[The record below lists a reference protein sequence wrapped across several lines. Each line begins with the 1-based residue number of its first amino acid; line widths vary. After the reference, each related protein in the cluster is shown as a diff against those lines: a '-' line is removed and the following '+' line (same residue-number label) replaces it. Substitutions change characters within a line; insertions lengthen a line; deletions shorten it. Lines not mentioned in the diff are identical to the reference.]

1 MALGR
6 GLGEILS
13 EVEEAY
19 EKDLNEMDSFELEEK
34 GARVE
39 ELNVDTISPNPFQP
53 RKHFDAQALEE
64 LSQSISAHGL
74 LQPIVVIEKEE
85 GYLLIAGERRL
96 RAHKLAK
103 LETIKA
109 IIADV
114 DIDEVRL
121 RELALLENI
130 QRENLNAIEL
140 AQSYSELIKVHN
152 ITHDELSN
160 IVHKSRSQ
168 ITNTMRLL
176 TLSSYV
182 QEQVASEK
190 ISQGHAKVLVG
201 LDEKKQKIIIDSVIG
216 QKLSVRDAEKMV
228 KTHKETTAEPIHV
241 PVSTPKVIVED
252 LLSKYAETIKNTLPF
267 QYQIKKKSLEIYF
280 ENEKDIENFLEL
292 ITAQKEKKPST
303 IFGRILN

>member
-6 GLGEILS
+6 GLGDILS

-19 EKDLNEMDSFELEEK
+19 EKDLSGINSFELEAQ

-39 ELNVDTISPNPFQP
+39 DIDVESITANPFQP
-53 RKHFDAQALEE
+53 RKHFDEQALKE
-64 LSQSISAHGL
+64 LSESIAEHGL

-103 LETIKA
+103 LPTIKA
-109 IIADV
+109 IIADAEID
-114 DIDEVRL
+114 DIKL

-140 AQSYSELIKVHN
+140 ANSYAELIEVHE
-152 ITHDELSN
+152 ITHDDLSD

-176 TLSSYV
+176 SLSTYA
-182 QEQVASEK
+182 QEQLILGK

-201 LDEKKQKIIIDSVIG
+201 LDEKKQKVIINSVIG
-216 QKLSVRDAEKMV
+216 QKLSVRETENMV
-228 KTHKETTAEPIHV
+228 KNHKENPA
-241 PVSTPKVIVED
+241 
-252 LLSKYAETIKNTLPF
+252 KNTTTKVVKNLTKNYVDEITSLLPF
-267 QYQIKKKSLEIYF
+267 AHKIKAKSIEINF
-280 ENEKDIENFLEL
+280 TDEKDIENFLTFL
-292 ITAQKEKKPST
+292 KK
-303 IFGRILN
+303 L

>member
-6 GLGEILS
+6 GLGDILS

-19 EKDLNEMDSFELEEK
+19 EKDLSGIDSFELEAQ

-39 ELNVDTISPNPFQP
+39 DIDVESITANPFQP
-53 RKHFDAQALEE
+53 RKHFDEQALKE
-64 LSQSISAHGL
+64 LSESIAEHGL

-103 LETIKA
+103 LPTVKA
-109 IIADV
+109 IIADA
-114 DIDEVRL
+114 DIDDIKL

-140 AQSYSELIKVHN
+140 ANSYAELIEVHE
-152 ITHDELSN
+152 ITHDDLSD

-176 TLSSYV
+176 SLSTYA
-182 QEQVASEK
+182 QEQLILGK

-201 LDEKKQKIIIDSVIG
+201 LDEKKQKVIINSVIG
-216 QKLSVRDAEKMV
+216 QKLSVRETENMV
-228 KTHKETTAEPIHV
+228 KNHKENPAVNTTAKVVKNLTKNYVNDLESLLPFTHK
-241 PVSTPKVIVED
+241 
-252 LLSKYAETIKNTLPF
+252 IKA
-267 QYQIKKKSLEIYF
+267 KSIEINF
-280 ENEKDIENFLEL
+280 TDEKDIENFLTFL
-292 ITAQKEKKPST
+292 KK
-303 IFGRILN
+303 L

>member
-19 EKDLNEMDSFELEEK
+19 EKDLSGINSFELEAQ

-39 ELNVDTISPNPFQP
+39 ELVLDSISANPFQP
-53 RKHFDAQALEE
+53 RKYFDEQALKE
-64 LSQSISAHGL
+64 LSQSILEHGL
-74 LQPIVVIEKEE
+74 LQPIVVIERED

-96 RAHKLAK
+96 RAHKLAG
-103 LETIKA
+103 LTQIKA

-121 RELALLENI
+121 RELALIENI

-140 AQSYSELIKVHN
+140 ANSYAELIEVHN
-152 ITHDELSN
+152 ITHDDLSA

-176 TLSSYV
+176 SLSPYAQQQLV
-182 QEQVASEK
+182 EGK

-201 LDEKKQKIIIDSVIG
+201 LDEKKQKIVIDSVIG
-216 QKLSVRDAEKMV
+216 QKLSVRDTENMV
-228 KTHKETTAEPIHV
+228 KNYKGN
-241 PVSTPKVIVED
+241 VSVTIPKIITPN
-252 LLSKYAETIKNTLPF
+252 LLEKYAEVLAETLPF
-267 QYQIKKKSLEIYF
+267 KYKLKEKSIEISF
-280 ENEKDIENFLEL
+280 DNEKEVDEFIAFLG
-292 ITAQKEKKPST
+292 Q
-303 IFGRILN
+303 

>member
-6 GLGEILS
+6 GLGDILS

-19 EKDLNEMDSFELEEK
+19 EKDLSDIDSFELEAQ

-39 ELNVDTISPNPFQP
+39 DIDVESITPNPFQP
-53 RKHFDAQALEE
+53 RKYFDEQALKE
-64 LSQSISAHGL
+64 LSESIAEHGL

-103 LETIKA
+103 LSTVKA
-109 IIADV
+109 IIADA
-114 DIDEVRL
+114 DIDDIKL

-140 AQSYSELIKVHN
+140 ANSYAELIEVHE
-152 ITHDELSN
+152 ITHDNLSA

-176 TLSSYV
+176 SLSAYA
-182 QEQVASEK
+182 QEQLILGK
-190 ISQGHAKVLVG
+190 ISQGHAKILVG
-201 LDEKKQKIIIDSVIG
+201 LDEKKQKVIIDSVIG
-216 QKLSVRDAEKMV
+216 QKLSVRETEHMV
-228 KTHKETTAEPIHV
+228 KNHKANPTKNT
-241 PVSTPKVIVED
+241 TPKVVKN
-252 LLSKYAETIKNTLPF
+252 LTKSYAEKIESLLPF
-267 QYQIKKKSLEIYF
+267 KHKIKAKSIEINF
-280 ENEKDIENFLEL
+280 SDEKDIENFLTFL
-292 ITAQKEKKPST
+292 KKD
-303 IFGRILN
+303 

>member
-6 GLGEILS
+6 GLGDILS

-19 EKDLNEMDSFELEEK
+19 EKDLSGIDNFELEAQ

-39 ELNVDTISPNPFQP
+39 ELSVDSISPNPYQP
-53 RKHFDAQALEE
+53 RTHFDEQALKE
-64 LSQSISAHGL
+64 LSDSITAHGL
-74 LQPIVVIEKEE
+74 LQPIVVIEKED

-103 LETIKA
+103 IETIKA
-109 IIADV
+109 IVAEAD
-114 DIDEVRL
+114 ISETRL
-121 RELALLENI
+121 RELALIENI

-140 AQSYSELIKVHN
+140 ANSYSELIKVHN
-152 ITHDELSN
+152 ITHDELSS

-176 TLSSYV
+176 TLSKYA
-182 QEQVASEK
+182 QEQVVSEK
-190 ISQGHAKVLVG
+190 ISQGHAKVIVG

-228 KTHKETTAEPIHV
+228 KRHKESHQEN
-241 PVSTPKVIVED
+241 STPPT
-252 LLSKYAETIKNTLPF
+252 SKTVTESLVPAYADAIKESLPF
-267 QYQIKKKSLEIYF
+267 DYKIKAKSIEIHF
-280 ENEKDIENFLEL
+280 ENREEIEKFLEL
-292 ITAQKEKKPST
+292 LTIEKEKKAST
-303 IFGRILN
+303 LFGRMLQ

>member
-19 EKDLNEMDSFELEEK
+19 EKDLSDIDSFELEAH

-39 ELNVDTISPNPFQP
+39 DLPVESITPNPFQP
-53 RKHFDAQALEE
+53 RKHFDEQALKE
-64 LSQSISAHGL
+64 LSQSIAEHGL
-74 LQPIVVIEKEE
+74 LQPIVVIEKED

-103 LETIKA
+103 LDTVKA
-109 IIADV
+109 IIADA
-114 DIDEVRL
+114 DIDDIKL

-140 AQSYSELIKVHN
+140 ANSYAELIEVHN
-152 ITHDELSN
+152 ITHDDLSS

-176 TLSSYV
+176 TLNHYA
-182 QEQVASEK
+182 QDQLIAGK

-201 LDEKKQKIIIDSVIG
+201 LDDRKQKIIIDSVIG
-216 QKLSVRDAEKMV
+216 QKLSVRETENMV
-228 KTHKETTAEPIHV
+228 KNHKENTSSQNIKAA
-241 PVSTPKVIVED
+241 TPK
-252 LLSKYAETIKNTLPF
+252 LLNKYENAFSNALAFNYKL
-267 QYQIKKKSLEIYF
+267 KAKSIEIHF
-280 ENEKDIENFLEL
+280 ENEEEIEAFLMQL
-292 ITAQKEKKPST
+292 QTGSEKKT
-303 IFGRILN
+303 NTLLKRILQ

>member
-19 EKDLNEMDSFELEEK
+19 ERDLSDIDSFELESQ

-39 ELNVDTISPNPFQP
+39 EVVVESIAANPFQP
-53 RKHFDAQALEE
+53 RKHFDEQALKE
-64 LSQSISAHGL
+64 LSHSIVEHGL
-74 LQPIVVIEKEE
+74 LQPIVVIEKED

-103 LETIKA
+103 LTTIKA
-109 IIADV
+109 IIANV
-114 DIDEVRL
+114 DIDEIRL
-121 RELALLENI
+121 RELALIENI

-140 AQSYSELIKVHN
+140 ANSYAELIEVHN
-152 ITHDELSN
+152 ITHDDLSS

-176 TLSSYV
+176 SLSSYA
-182 QEQVASEK
+182 QEQLVEGK

-201 LDEKKQKIIIDSVIG
+201 LDEKKQKIVIDSVIG
-216 QKLSVRDAEKMV
+216 QKLSVRDTENMV
-228 KTHKETTAEPIHV
+228 KSHKDKENVSGTASKPASVKLLE
-241 PVSTPKVIVED
+241 KYAD
-252 LLSKYAETIKNTLPF
+252 LLAESLPF
-267 QYQIKKKSLEIYF
+267 KHKLKAKSIEISF
-280 ENEKDIENFLEL
+280 DNEKEVENFL
-292 ITAQKEKKPST
+292 AQLQAK
-303 IFGRILN
+303 